1 MAPIKEIAASLYGTF
16 RLAKGDVK
24 GLDYFNTSVEGLWRS
39 FTAAMLVAPPFIIL
53 LVVRYL
59 VSESGDNLLRFTSI
73 HAISYAIG
81 WVAFPL
87 LIFYVTDTLNKG
99 QKFITYIV
107 VYNWASV
114 LQNIL
119 YLPFAILVEGH
130 LLQGSTATLIGV
142 LLLSLVFFYTW
153 FVTKTALEISSIL
166 AVGFVFIDLML
177 SIFINSIS
185 QGMLRVD

>member
-1 MAPIKEIAASLYGTF
+1 
-16 RLAKGDVK
+16 
-24 GLDYFNTSVEGLWRS
+24 
-39 FTAAMLVAPPFIIL
+39 
-53 LVVRYL
+53 
-59 VSESGDNLLRFTSI
+59 
-73 HAISYAIG
+73 
-81 WVAFPL
+81 
-87 LIFYVTDTLNKG
+87 
-99 QKFITYIV
+99 
-107 VYNWASV
+107 
-114 LQNIL
+114 
-119 YLPFAILVEGH
+119 